1 MSSDDNYT
9 SPLRAAAVQ
18 MHELYS
24 ELRAAGFTRTEAVEL
39 IARTM
44 ATAVAEA
51 QRNENDE

>member
-1 MSSDDNYT
+1 MSSNGDYT

-24 ELRAAGFTRTEAVEL
+24 ELRAAGFTRTEAMEL

-44 ATAVAEA
+44 ALTVAEA
-51 QRNENDE
+51 QREENDE